1 MLKINSGRK
10 QENGVWRY
18 FSYEPS
24 TDKSRCNVVC
34 SVGEKDSEAHVVETC
49 GALLKGLLNVER
61 AFSVCGDL
69 THGERTK
76 NLII

>member
-49 GALLKGLLNVER
+49 GALLKGLR
-61 AFSVCGDL
+61 
-69 THGERTK
+69 
-76 NLII
+76 

>member
-18 FSYEPS
+18 LSYEPS

-49 GALLKGLLNVER
+49 GALLK
-61 AFSVCGDL
+61 S
-69 THGERTK
+69 K
-76 NLII
+76 SSKS